1 MSFVPIYKY
10 GKFAAKSINKMR
22 YDIDID
28 SYIGYPISKQWV
40 KSKLDTCKKKP
51 CNVRINSYGGDVQ
64 HALDIRQQ
72 FIDHGEVI
80 AYIYGMTASAATIL
94 AMGAK
99 TIKMS
104 RHALM
109 LVHKCSS
116 VVFQWDTMNE
126 EQLEAYIKELTKQK
140 EDNQK
145 IDGVIANIYTNR
157 CKKKNVDEILEV
169 MSKGTWLNAEECK
182 QLGLIDDIIEDD
194 EKPVKLT
201 DEMKEHFVACGLPF
215 PAEKDSDY
223 APSDTHNQ
231 EVIETNTLL
240 QALRALFS
248 PKRKEDSK
256 PNNGKKMIKNLLE
269 VNKILKVEGLEDKE
283 NKVTLD
289 TAQLQAI
296 DDNVKGLLAQV
307 EKLTKEKNALE
318 VSNAEL
324 NTQIDNLKKA
334 PGAETTKV
342 VGTTTGEVSDIEA
355 AKSCQEFAKQ
365 FKNII

>member
-1 MSFVPIYKY
+1 MVSLLQIQLTMK
-10 GKFAAKSINKMR
+10 

-72 FIDHGEVI
+72 FVDNGEVI

-109 LVHKCSS
+109 LVHKCST
-116 VVFQWDTMNE
+116 VVFQWEMMNE
-126 EQLEAYIKELTKQK
+126 EQLESYIKDLTKQK
-140 EDNQK
+140 EDNQT
-145 IDGVIANIYTNR
+145 IDGVIANIYANR
-157 CKKKNVDEILEV
+157 CKKNVTDMLDV
-169 MSKGTWLNAEECK
+169 MSKGAWLNAEECK
-182 QLGLIDDIIEDD
+182 QLGIVDDIIEDD
-194 EKPVKLT
+194 EKPAKLT
-201 DEMKEHFVACGLPF
+201 NEMKEHFVACGLPI
-215 PAEKDSDY
+215 PTEDDSSPLDV
-223 APSDTHNQ
+223 PKSQ

-248 PKRKEDSK
+248 PKRKEDVK
-256 PNNGKKMIKNLLE
+256 PNNEQTMIKNFLE
-269 VNKILKVEGLEDKE
+269 VNKILNVEGLEDKE

-296 DDNVKGLLAQV
+296 EDNVKGLLAKI
-307 EKLTKEKNALE
+307 EKLTTDKTALE
-318 VSNAEL
+318 TSNAQL
-324 NTQIDNLKKA
+324 NTQIENLKKA

-342 VGTTTGEVSDIEA
+342 VDNATGEVSDIEA
-355 AKSCQEFAKQ
+355 AKNCQEFANQ